1 MEPTMHGFECESFDD
16 DLAALAVGS
25 LTGHDRARMLAHLE
39 SCSRCTA
46 RLEELS
52 ATTDALTALLPEA
65 IPPEGFADRT
75 VARFRAEQ
83 TPARRPLSR
92 RLVAAAAVVATL
104 ALGAGVGEVVAAS
117 QGAAPVTA
125 FRTAPLH
132 SKQGAEGTV
141 VLTSTGERGWL
152 VMTLHDVPE
161 GGTVTCSIVLSDG
174 TRQVVGRFSLAD
186 GYGSWVTVL
195 PVSATSVR
203 TVRVV
208 DGSGSIVATGRLT

>member
-1 MEPTMHGFECESFDD
+1 MEPTAPGSECDGFED

-39 SCSRCTA
+39 SCPRCTA

-52 ATTDALTALLPEA
+52 GATDALTALVPEVT
-65 IPPEGFADRT
+65 PPEGFAERT

-83 TPARRPLSR
+83 KTTRRPLTG
-92 RLVAAAAVVATL
+92 RLLAAAAVVVTL
-104 ALGAGVGEVVAAS
+104 ALGAGVGEVVAVS
-117 QGAAPVTA
+117 QGAAPATA

-132 SKQGAEGTV
+132 STRGTEGTV

-152 VMTLHDVPE
+152 VMTLHDAPE
-161 GGTVTCSIVLSDG
+161 AGMVTCSIVLVDG

-186 GYGSWVTVL
+186 GYGSWVAVL
-195 PVSATSVR
+195 PVAATTVR
-203 TVRVV
+203 AVRVV
-208 DGSGSIVATGRLT
+208 DGSGSVVATGRLT